1 MWLSVVVVKIMVMV
15 MVMMFQAKRSE
26 PSRDHGVKAM
36 SRSIGA
42 AFGVDP
48 VHPGRSGR
56 EQHTL

>member
-1 MWLSVVVVKIMVMV
+1 MQSLVVVVKIMVMV

-26 PSRDHGVKAM
+26 PSRDHGVKAL

-42 AFGVDP
+42 ASGVVP
-48 VHPGRSGR
+48 VRPGRFVQ